1 MSVFQI
7 LNQKVLIIQDNKQ
20 YTDTTENFLKDSGL
34 TTVPESVIYD
44 DDQQCCVVDQAF
56 LPFPD
61 STYQGYISKL
71 DDYLAAKTKREYVA
85 PATPTAEE
93 QKVSLKADYD
103 AAVAELNGSMAVAI
117 LSGDTEAQES
127 IRSDFKD
134 LQTQYKEALANV

>member
-44 DDQQCCVVDQAF
+44 DDQQVCVVDQAF
-56 LPFPD
+56 LPYPD
-61 STYQGYISKL
+61 STYKGYIAKI
-71 DDYLAAKTKREYVA
+71 DDYLTAKTKREYVEPTA
-85 PATPTAEE
+85 PTAEE
-93 QKVSLKADYD
+93 QKASLKADYNT
-103 AAVAELNGSMAVAI
+103 AVAELNDSMAVAI
-117 LSGDTEAQES
+117 LSGDTDAQES

-134 LQTQYKEALANV
+134 LQSQYKEALAHV